1 MLSSGQTFYPFDIG
15 CLLLKK
21 YLLQIFSEESWQEL
35 SYFIMEQDV
44 DQLTIIFAQSYN
56 HS

>member
-1 MLSSGQTFYPFDIG
+1 MLSSGQTFYPLDTDS
-15 CLLLKK
+15 LLLKK
-21 YLLQIFSEESWQEL
+21 YLLQISSEESWQEL

-56 HS
+56 RF